1 MSTAASRAKYL
12 YNKKY
17 QDAYWER
24 RAQREGISANENEK
38 PERKK
43 KEHVAFDEEAPVEEI
58 KRLMQFKAT
67 LTDNLGEP
75 IKCYINR
82 DAYIG
87 KDEKYIKAL
96 ENSNK
101 VMRSENRRLINL
113 LRQYQKIIEIGVDKV
128 CHEVKMKGAMV

>member
-1 MSTAASRAKYL
+1 MSKAASRAKYL

-24 RAQREGISANENEK
+24 RAQREGISDNENEK
-38 PERKK
+38 PQRKK
-43 KEHVAFDEEAPVEEI
+43 KEHVAFDEETLVEEI

-75 IKCYINR
+75 IKCCINR

-101 VMRSENRRLINL
+101 VMRSENRRLVNL

-128 CHEVKMKGAMV
+128 CHEVKMKCAEV